1 MNRADLSRCIE
12 AIEKSYEFFL
22 AYAAQGTSKEAA
34 AGSDTQVRDSLEQTE
49 AALHELEGGLPGLV
63 EAEVLEPAMP
73 YREMIEVTVR
83 DARHAG
89 AAVRLVLAQP
99 AIGSELID
107 NLNAS
112 SHVRALLT
120 DLFLL
125 DEVV

>member
-1 MNRADLSRCIE
+1 MNREDLSRCIE

-22 AYAAQGTSKEAA
+22 AYAAQGTSREAA
-34 AGSDTQVRDSLEQTE
+34 EGSDAQVRESLEQTE
-49 AALHELEGGLPGLV
+49 AALHELEGGLAGLV
-63 EAEVLEPAMP
+63 EAESLEPAMP

-83 DARHAG
+83 DARHA
-89 AAVRLVLAQP
+89 ATAVRLALAQP

>member
-12 AIEKSYEFFL
+12 TIEKSYEFFL

-34 AGSDTQVRDSLEQTE
+34 AGSDTQVRESLEQTE
-49 AALHELEGGLPGLV
+49 AALHELEGELAGLV
-63 EAEVLEPAMP
+63 EAEALEPAMP
-73 YREMIEVTVR
+73 YREMIELTVR
-83 DARHAG
+83 DTRHAG

-99 AIGSELID
+99 AISSELVD

-125 DEVV
+125 GEVV

>member
-1 MNRADLSRCIE
+1 MNREDLTRCIE

-22 AYAAQGTSKEAA
+22 AYAAQGVSREAA
-34 AGSDTQVRDSLEQTE
+34 TGSDTQVRESLEKAE
-49 AALHELEGGLPGLV
+49 AALNELEGGLAGLV
-63 EAEVLEPAMP
+63 EAAGLEPAMP

-83 DARHAG
+83 DARR
-89 AAVRLVLAQP
+89 AAAVVRLVLAQP
-99 AIGSELID
+99 AIASELVD